1 MGSVINPSIFK
12 AVYDKIVTEGQQSS
26 SGFFLRGVYA
36 AGQGKKHLE
45 LKDCFSRIRVVNG
58 EVVATE
64 FSNNTQ
70 RVRFLNKV
78 RKLYCG
84 EQISQ

>member
-1 MGSVINPSIFK
+1 MDTVINPSIFK
-12 AVYDKIVTEGQQSS
+12 AVYEKIVTEGQQSS

-36 AGQGKKHLE
+36 AGRGNKLLE
-45 LKDCFSRIRVVNG
+45 LNDSFSRIRVVNG
-58 EVVATE
+58 KVVATE

-78 RKLYCG
+78 RKLYHG
-84 EQISQ
+84 A

>member
-1 MGSVINPSIFK
+1 MGSVINPSIFN
-12 AVYDKIVTEGQQSS
+12 AVYEKIVNEGQQSS
-26 SGFFLRGVYA
+26 NGFFLRGVYA
-36 AGQGKKHLE
+36 AAKGNKLLE
-45 LKDCFSRIRVVNG
+45 LNDCFSRIRVING

-78 RKLYCG
+78 RKLYLG
-84 EQISQ
+84 EQASQ